1 MSSDLTVDLQQ
12 IVAALRQRH
21 TAVVDELTYENAV
34 LAAAVEQLRERASQL
49 EQQLTAMR
57 GIGG

>member
-12 IVAALRQRH
+12 IVAVLRRKH

-34 LAAAVEQLRERASQL
+34 LAAAVEQLQERAGQL
-49 EQQLTAMR
+49 EQQLTEMR
-57 GIGG
+57 GLGA